1 MLRKLMI
8 AVTFVA
14 TIAVAGLVTTNS
26 AEARGRWR
34 GGAVVVGRPVVVAR
48 PVNNRYYYY
57 NGPPQAFFGPT
68 IGIHS
73 NAYDIGPYGPGYG
86 WPYRAPIGRRFY
98 VTF

>member
-1 MLRKLMI
+1 MLRKLTL

-14 TIAVAGLVTTNS
+14 TIAIAGLITNDT
-26 AEARGRWR
+26 AEARGWGRR
-34 GGAVVVGRPVVVAR
+34 AVVVGRPVVVAR

-68 IGIHS
+68 IGVHS

-86 WPYRAPIGRRFY
+86 WPYRGPVGHRY
-98 VTF
+98 WVTF